1 MCESE
6 CMATLHEICY
16 FCCSDLSSKY
26 KDRVIIR
33 NKNDEYS
40 CLYSIV
46 VDVLRNEK
54 LEMEP
59 VKIHQKIN
67 KVFCKSCWR
76 TLNRYSNTLKTIE
89 SLKNRIKLLFLNE
102 VSIDYDIH
110 FYQPKTNKHCVNH
123 LGQLLNKQE

>member
-1 MCESE
+1 MCKSE
-6 CMATLHEICY
+6 CMVTLHEICY

-46 VDVLRNEK
+46 VDVLKNEK

-59 VKIHQKIN
+59 EKIHQKID
-67 KVFCKSCWR
+67 KFFCK
-76 TLNRYSNTLKTIE
+76 TLLEN
-89 SLKNRIKLLFLNE
+89 F
-102 VSIDYDIH
+102 
-110 FYQPKTNKHCVNH
+110 Q
-123 LGQLLNKQE
+123 